1 MNTENTIDSEAGLL
15 DLMSHLCHAI
25 AFETTSESDQSDNL
39 VNKVGTADKKEII
52 SKLYA
57 MTEKGMVPERISSL
71 SESFGLMMLK
81 LDVRKMQ
88 QKQLIDELQ
97 KKNTALDIA
106 KKKLNEQNKS
116 LVVSLR
122 EKYSPSQYV
131 GQCRQMQ
138 AAKKMAL
145 SIAMRPIN
153 TLILGSSGT
162 GKEVFA
168 KIIHFN
174 SSRADKVFIA
184 VNCTA
189 IPDSL
194 FESEMFGIEK
204 GVATGVNKRIGYF
217 EQAHSGTIFLDEIG
231 DMSLVNQAK
240 LLRVLE
246 EREVMRVG
254 GGRGIKVDVKIISA
268 TNSNLKDAVKKGT
281 FREDLYY
288 RLNVA
293 ELILPPLKDRG
304 EDIIILAEK
313 LLSKNCLDFGRP
325 PLSLSEKARQQL
337 LAYNWPGN
345 VRELNNEMERAAAL
359 TLSDKVGRQDLS
371 EKFTMLDPDTTD
383 NKQTLSPH
391 HFALNDGHNLNLAEI
406 EKQVVFNALEKTR
419 GNKTKA
425 AQLLGISREGL
436 RKKMIR
442 LSR

>member
-1 MNTENTIDSEAGLL
+1 MTTENTIDSETGLL
-15 DLMSHLCHAI
+15 DLMSRLCHAI
-25 AFETTSESDQSDNL
+25 AFETASESDPGDDND
-39 VNKVGTADKKEII
+39 NKVGNLDKKEII

-71 SESFGLMMLK
+71 AESFGLMMVK

-88 QKQLIDELQ
+88 QKQLISELQ
-97 KKNTALDIA
+97 KKNTALETA
-106 KKKLNEQNKS
+106 RKKLNDQNKS

-131 GQCRQMQ
+131 GQCRQME

-174 SSRADKVFIA
+174 SPRADKVFIA

-204 GVATGVNKRIGYF
+204 GVATGVTKRTGYF
-217 EQAHSGTIFLDEIG
+217 EKAHTGSIFLDEIG
-231 DMSLVNQAK
+231 DMSLANQAK

-246 EREVMRVG
+246 EGEVRRVG
-254 GGRGIKVDVKIISA
+254 GGIPIKVDVKIISA
-268 TNSNLKDAVKKGT
+268 TNLNLKEAVERGT

-288 RLNVA
+288 RLNVV
-293 ELILPPLKDRG
+293 ELLLPLLKDRG
-304 EDIIILAEK
+304 GDIIILAEK
-313 LLSKNCLDFGRP
+313 LLSKNCHDLGRP
-325 PLSLSEKARQQL
+325 PLSLSDNARQLL
-337 LAYNWPGN
+337 LAYEWPGN

-359 TLSDKVGRQDLS
+359 TLSDRVGRQDLS
-371 EKFTMLDPDTTD
+371 EKLKMLAPDTTD
-383 NKQTLSPH
+383 KVQTHSPDQ
-391 HFALNDGHNLNLAEI
+391 FSLDDGHILNLAEI
-406 EKQVVFNALEKTR
+406 EKQVVHNALEKTR

-425 AQLLGISREGL
+425 AQLMGITREGL
-436 RKKMIR
+436 RKKLIR
-442 LSR
+442 LSK